1 MFSEN
6 IINLTGC
13 TVIKMPALCNSP
25 TVTVQHC
32 ILVNLQVVFKPYL
45 RMLDAGLTYLDAGLV
60 YLDAESLNLLM
71 DLLCSLERK
80 TLNFSKLTLL
90 LSLGHFWCPLWPIKG
105 GSKFFL
111 GHPV

>member
-32 ILVNLQVVFKPYL
+32 ILVNLQVVFKPSL

-60 YLDAESLNLLM
+60 YLDA
-71 DLLCSLERK
+71 DLCTNQEWIRCRFGIFRRRFGINRCSFVK
-80 TLNFSKLTLL
+80 
-90 LSLGHFWCPLWPIKG
+90 
-105 GSKFFL
+105 FL
-111 GHPV
+111 GENLCQLDAQK